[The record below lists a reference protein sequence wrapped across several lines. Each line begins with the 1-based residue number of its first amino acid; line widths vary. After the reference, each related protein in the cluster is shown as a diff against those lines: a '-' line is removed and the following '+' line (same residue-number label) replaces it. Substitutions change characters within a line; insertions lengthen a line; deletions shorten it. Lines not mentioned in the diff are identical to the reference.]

1 MGGGDGGTSTSRT
14 TMLTDMEL
22 ESIVTP
28 GLGNSTYL
36 IASGREAVVVD
47 PPRDAWRVAAVAAAR
62 GWRITHVLE
71 THVHND
77 YLSGALELRA
87 SSRTEIVAPAQGRY
101 DFAHRGVE
109 GGDALEIGALR
120 LVALATPGHTPEHLA
135 WEVHDLDGGGMA
147 AIATGG
153 SLMVGSA
160 GRTDLL
166 GASAEQA
173 LTDAQF
179 RSLRTLAALPDAVA
193 VLPTHGTGSFCGTA
207 SVDRGRTSTIGAER
221 ALNPLLA
228 IDDEATFRATVLGSY
243 TPYPAYYAAMAPLN
257 RAGPTI
263 LGALPRPARLD
274 PGGLASAVARGAR
287 LIDARDRDAVAS
299 GHIPGSL
306 AVELSDSFG
315 SYVGW
320 LLPVGTPL
328 VLVLPE
334 PLDVAADE
342 AVAQLIRIGF
352 DTIVGVLDGGMDAW
366 RASGGEVASYPTV
379 AAASAID
386 RAAGVALDVRDPH
399 EWASTGTAPG
409 ALTIPFWELSSR
421 LGELPSGEPIT
432 VMCKSGA
439 RASVGASLLEA
450 AGFDVRV
457 VTHGGVPDLLAISRG

>member
-1 MGGGDGGTSTSRT
+1 
-14 TMLTDMEL
+14 MLADMDL

-36 IASGREAVVVD
+36 IASGREAVVID

-62 GWRITHVLE
+62 GWRITHALE

-87 SSRTEIVAPAQGRY
+87 SSGTEIVAPAMGRY
-101 DFAHRGVE
+101 DFTHRGVE

-120 LVALATPGHTPEHLA
+120 LVARATPGHTPEHLA
-135 WEVHDLDGGGMA
+135 WEVHDLDGGGMP

-166 GASAEQA
+166 GASAEAA
-173 LTDAQF
+173 LTRAQF
-179 RSLRTLAALPDAVA
+179 RSLRALAALPDATA
-193 VLPTHGTGSFCGTA
+193 VLPTHGTGSFCGA
-207 SVDRGRTSTIGAER
+207 APVDRGRTSTIGAER
-221 ALNPLLA
+221 AWNPLLA
-228 IDDEATFRATVLGSY
+228 IDDEAAFRATVLASY

-257 RAGPTI
+257 RAGPAV
-263 LGALPRPARLD
+263 LGGLPRPPRLD
-274 PGGLASAVARGAR
+274 PPALRGAVAGGAR
-287 LIDARDRDAVAS
+287 LVDARDRDTVAA

-306 AVELSDSFG
+306 AVELSDSFA

-328 VLVLPE
+328 ALVLPE
-334 PLDVAADE
+334 PLDETADE
-342 AVAQLIRIGF
+342 AVGQLVRIGF
-352 DTIVGVLDGGMDAW
+352 DTIVGVLAGGLEAWQADDGD
-366 RASGGEVASYPTV
+366 VASYPTV
-379 AAASAID
+379 AATT
-386 RAAGVALDVRDPH
+386 AGAEPTTILDVRDPH
-399 EWASTGTAPG
+399 EWAATGIAPG
-409 ALTIPFWELSSR
+409 AFTIPFWQLPER
-421 LGELPSGEPIT
+421 LGELPHGRPIT
-432 VMCKSGA
+432 VMCKAGG

-457 VTHGGVPDLLAISRG
+457 VTQGGAPDLPVLSPG